1 MMDWLRRFRADS
13 GSVLME
19 YVVVNL
25 AIAVPLV
32 CFWQQEIFNPSTN
45 EWVGTVGKGIQSM
58 FQRVSSGIALPIP

>member
-1 MMDWLRRFRADS
+1 MRNLFGRLRTS
-13 GSVLME
+13 GGSVLME

-25 AIAVPLV
+25 AVAVPLV
-32 CFWQQEIFNPSTN
+32 CFWQLEIFNPSQN

>member
-1 MMDWLRRFRADS
+1 MKDGIRRLCGTR

-32 CFWQQEIFNPSTN
+32 LFWQQEKN
-45 EWVGTVGKGIQSM
+45 EWTGTVGKGIQAM
-58 FQRVSSGIALPIP
+58 FQRVQSGIALPIP

>member
-1 MMDWLRRFRADS
+1 MKDWFRRFRADQ

-25 AIAVPLV
+25 AIAVPLI
-32 CFWQQEIFNPSTN
+32 CFWQQEIFDPSTN
-45 EWVGTVGKGIQSM
+45 KWVGVVGTGMQSM